1 MKSVAAAGSD
11 ANIPASM
18 AMLPSYHRIGARCNK
33 EAIMSEPPISRLH
46 VPEEQAL
53 PEDIQALYAQMR
65 EKPGFVPNVYRA
77 YSLRPQQLRGF
88 LALYD
93 SLMTEESGLS
103 KAEREMIAV
112 AVSAQ
117 NHCFYC
123 LTSHGAVLRI
133 RAKDEVLADTIAAN
147 YRAANL
153 TPRQRAMLD
162 LAVKITVDSAAVSDQ
177 DIATL
182 RGHGFNDEDIMDIIQ
197 TAALFNYSNRVASA
211 LDLRPNREYHS
222 MARGGSVDKT

>member
-1 MKSVAAAGSD
+1 MSK
-11 ANIPASM
+11 PA
-18 AMLPSYHRIGARCNK
+18 PKRFQPP
-33 EAIMSEPPISRLH
+33 AIDK
-46 VPEEQAL
+46 L
-53 PEDIQALYAQMR
+53 PEDIRARILAVQ
-65 EKPGFVPNVYRA
+65 EKSGFVPNVFLTLAYRPDEFRAFFA
-77 YSLRPQQLRGF
+77 YHD
-88 LALYD
+88 ALMEKD
-93 SLMTEESGLS
+93 SGLT

-133 RAKDEVLADTIAAN
+133 RAKDEVLADAIAAN

-162 LAVKITVDSAAVSDQ
+162 LAVKITDDSAAVGDQ
-177 DIATL
+177 DIAAL
-182 RGHGFNDEDIMDIIQ
+182 RGHGFSDEDIMDIIQ
-197 TAALFNYSNRVASA
+197 TAALFNYSNRVAGA

-222 MARGGSVDKT
+222 MARGDSSG

>member
-1 MKSVAAAGSD
+1 MSD
-11 ANIPASM
+11 Q
-18 AMLPSYHRIGARCNK
+18 
-33 EAIMSEPPISRLH
+33 PISRLG
-46 VPEEQAL
+46 VPDEQAL
-53 PEDIQALYAQMR
+53 PGDIQELFAEMR
-65 EKPGFVPNVYRA
+65 AKPGFVPNVYQA

-88 LALYD
+88 IALYD
-93 SLMTEESGLS
+93 SIMNEDSGLT

-147 YRAANL
+147 YRAADL

-162 LAVKITVDSAAVSDQ
+162 LATKITVDSAAVGEQ
-177 DIATL
+177 DIRAL
-182 RGHGFNDEDIMDIIQ
+182 REHGFSDEDIMDIIQ

-222 MARGGSVDKT
+222 MARGSSSG

>member
-1 MKSVAAAGSD
+1 MSD
-11 ANIPASM
+11 Q
-18 AMLPSYHRIGARCNK
+18 
-33 EAIMSEPPISRLH
+33 PISRLN
-46 VPEEQAL
+46 VPNEQTL
-53 PEDIQALYAQMR
+53 PDDIQAIFAEMR
-65 EKPGFVPNVYRA
+65 AKPGFVPNVYQA
-77 YSLRPQQLRGF
+77 YSLRPQQLRSF
-88 LALYD
+88 IALYD
-93 SLMTEESGLS
+93 AIMTEASGLT

-117 NHCFYC
+117 NDCFYC

-162 LAVKITVDSAAVSDQ
+162 LAVKITNDSAAIGDP
-177 DIATL
+177 DIAAL
-182 RGHGFNDEDIMDIIQ
+182 RDHGFTDEDIMDIIQ

-222 MARGGSVDKT
+222 MARGNRDE

>member
-1 MKSVAAAGSD
+1 MPD
-11 ANIPASM
+11 Q
-18 AMLPSYHRIGARCNK
+18 
-33 EAIMSEPPISRLH
+33 PISRLG
-46 VPEEQAL
+46 VPNEQTL
-53 PEDIQALYAQMR
+53 PDDIQTIFADMR
-65 EKPGFVPNVYRA
+65 AKPGFVPNVYQA

-88 LALYD
+88 IALYD
-93 SLMTEESGLS
+93 AIMTEASGLT

-133 RAKDEVLADTIAAN
+133 RTKDEVLADAIAAN

-153 TPRQRAMLD
+153 TSRQRAMLD
-162 LAVKITVDSAAVSDQ
+162 LAVKITVDSAGVGDQ
-177 DIATL
+177 DIAAV
-182 RGHGFNDEDIMDIIQ
+182 RDQGFTDEDIMDIIQ

-211 LDLRPNREYHS
+211 LDLRPNREYHG
-222 MARGGSVDKT
+222 MARQQ

>member
-1 MKSVAAAGSD
+1 MPD
-11 ANIPASM
+11 Q
-18 AMLPSYHRIGARCNK
+18 
-33 EAIMSEPPISRLH
+33 PISRLS
-46 VPEEQAL
+46 VPNEQTL
-53 PEDIQALYAQMR
+53 PEDIQAIFAEVR
-65 EKPGFVPNVYRA
+65 IKPGFVPNVYQA
-77 YSLRPQQLRGF
+77 YSLRPKQLRGF
-88 LALYD
+88 IALYD
-93 SLMTEESGLS
+93 AIMTEASGLT

-147 YRAANL
+147 YRAAEL

-162 LAVKITVDSAAVSDQ
+162 LAVKITHDSAAVADQ
-177 DIATL
+177 DIAAL
-182 RGHGFNDEDIMDIIQ
+182 RDHGFTDEDIMDIIQ

-211 LDLRPNREYHS
+211 LDLRPNREYHR
-222 MARGGSVDKT
+222 MARGTSGE

>member
-1 MKSVAAAGSD
+1 
-11 ANIPASM
+11 
-18 AMLPSYHRIGARCNK
+18 
-33 EAIMSEPPISRLH
+33 MSKQPISRLG
-46 VPEEQAL
+46 VPNEQTL
-53 PEDIQALYAQMR
+53 PEDIQALFTEMR
-65 EKPGFVPNVYRA
+65 AKPGFVPNVYQA

-88 LALYD
+88 IALYD
-93 SLMTEESGLS
+93 AIMTEESGLT

-147 YRAANL
+147 YRAADL
-153 TPRQRAMLD
+153 TPRQHAMLD
-162 LAVKITVDSAAVSDQ
+162 LAIKITVDSATVADQ
-177 DIATL
+177 DLAGL
-182 RGHGFNDEDIMDIIQ
+182 RDHGFSDEDIMDIIQ

-222 MARGGSVDKT
+222 MARGNS

>member
-1 MKSVAAAGSD
+1 MREEMTMSD
-11 ANIPASM
+11 Q
-18 AMLPSYHRIGARCNK
+18 
-33 EAIMSEPPISRLH
+33 PISRLDMPNEH
-46 VPEEQAL
+46 TL
-53 PEDIQALYAQMR
+53 PEDIQAIFAQMR
-65 EKPGFVPNVYRA
+65 AKPGFVPNVYQA

-88 LALYD
+88 MALYD
-93 SLMTEESGLS
+93 AIMTEASGLT

-153 TPRQRAMLD
+153 SPRQRAMLD
-162 LAVKITVDSAAVSDQ
+162 LAVKITADSATVSDQ
-177 DIATL
+177 DIAAL
-182 RGHGFNDEDIMDIIQ
+182 RDHGFTDEDIMDIIQ

-222 MARGGSVDKT
+222 MARGNS

>member
-1 MKSVAAAGSD
+1 MSD
-11 ANIPASM
+11 Q
-18 AMLPSYHRIGARCNK
+18 
-33 EAIMSEPPISRLH
+33 PISRLS
-46 VPEEQAL
+46 VPSEQTL
-53 PEDIQALYAQMR
+53 PEDIQAIFAEMR
-65 EKPGFVPNVYRA
+65 AKPGFVPNVYQA

-88 LALYD
+88 IALYD
-93 SLMTEESGLS
+93 AIMAGDSGLT

-133 RAKDEVLADTIAAN
+133 RAKDEVLADAIAAN
-147 YRAANL
+147 YRAAEL

-162 LAVKITVDSAAVSDQ
+162 LAVKITHDSAAVGDQ
-177 DIATL
+177 DIAAL
-182 RGHGFNDEDIMDIIQ
+182 RDHGFTDEDIMDIIQ

-211 LDLRPNREYHS
+211 LDLRPNREYHRI
-222 MARGGSVDKT
+222 ARGASADKT

>member
-1 MKSVAAAGSD
+1 MSD
-11 ANIPASM
+11 Q
-18 AMLPSYHRIGARCNK
+18 
-33 EAIMSEPPISRLH
+33 PISRLS
-46 VPEEQAL
+46 VPNEHML
-53 PEDIQALYAQMR
+53 PEDIQAMFANMR
-65 EKPGFVPNVYRA
+65 AKPGFVPNVYQA

-88 LALYD
+88 IALYD
-93 SLMTEESGLS
+93 AIMTEDSGLT

-147 YRAANL
+147 YRAADL

-162 LAVKITVDSAAVSDQ
+162 LAVKVTGDSAAIADQ
-177 DIATL
+177 DLAVL
-182 RGHGFNDEDIMDIIQ
+182 RDYGFTDEDIMDIIQ

-211 LDLRPNREYHS
+211 LDLRPNREYHH
-222 MARGGSVDKT
+222 MARSSGSSGQ